1 MLEHI
6 YSSKSDLPSLD
17 SGFPFFSADP
27 PPTWRSE
34 VEALAEMREVPC
46 PRVKEEETAYHTS
59 ASQDREDE
67 ERAGLSYILLTSS
80 SKLLTHPPPLLQKN
94 TLEER

>member
-6 YSSKSDLPSLD
+6 YSSKSDLPNLD

-67 ERAGLSYILLTSS
+67 EDAGWGSDRAGGFLYGFHLCCGSGSF
-80 SKLLTHPPPLLQKN
+80 
-94 TLEER
+94 